1 MNRTSSAFVRA
12 LLPETSCLSLLPASA
27 SPALDQPA
35 DGVVAAGQASV
46 TNADANFTFIRQ
58 TAAKA
63 RINWQSFSITA
74 GGTVQFS
81 QPNASS
87 ISRTLSGGYLTQV
100 IPAHAGHTVHGIPPG
115 DQNFSSWGDEALW
128 Q

>member
-87 ISRTLSGGYLTQV
+87 ISHTLIGGYLTQV
-100 IPAHAGHTVHGIPPG
+100 MPAHAGHTVHGIPPG

>member
-1 MNRTSSAFVRA
+1 MNRTSAAFVRA
-12 LLPETSCLSLLPASA
+12 HLPGTSCLSIFPAAA
-27 SPALDQPA
+27 SPALGEPA
-35 DGVVAAGQASV
+35 GGAVAAGQPFIA
-46 TNADANFTFIRQ
+46 NAGANFTFIRQ
-58 TAAKA
+58 TTAKA
-63 RINWQSFSITA
+63 RINWQSFSISA

-81 QPNASS
+81 QSNASS
-87 ISRTLSGGYLTQV
+87 ISHALIGGYLKQV